1 MEYLRGERGQEDIEH
16 VEETMREAEREIEE
30 LGMTAHEFE
39 VFEKDFQFV
48 LQELAGDKSL
58 ERFRLEYEKLSRTLK
73 SSHEGEKKNI
83 KRCKDLNTEINSSA
97 VKVQIALKLA
107 KEDAQEITHIKSEVD
122 KTWKLVDYSRDKEEQ
137 LKSQLTLMKSEV
149 VELTRRIE
157 IDDVIPVAQQQLVD
171 KLVKEKEDVL
181 GEKEDKF
188 NKLKA
193 LKEKNIEM
201 SQKAAQ
207 LEENKMVLENDIKG
221 LKDQIVVTKQQAE
234 KEEARK
240 KEYEQ
245 KIDETREALD
255 KTQLEVNATK
265 EEIKQTE
272 KSIESY
278 HKKYKDDYLELENR
292 NTGLKTLE
300 LNNSRLE
307 EKLRQ
312 QQEMN
317 HSLIS
322 TNDQR
327 EVEIKKKE
335 DELEILEN
343 ERIKVSK
350 EITVMQRKNK
360 TSEAERI
367 DQESQK
373 EETKLEMLE
382 LQRANESL
390 HRSNEADRKDIENT
404 MREIQLLTKTCVGT
418 DASRRREEQLLFMKS
433 NEHKKI
439 ENEITGSKTEA
450 AKISTLISQLERDKE
465 KYAMEASTALTKYT
479 QGLEEVKLKNS
490 IIGELQKKNL
500 EAEAKLKQQQNL
512 YEAVRSDRNLYSKNL
527 LESNEEIT
535 DLRQKYKIL
544 QHQIENLHDEIG
556 LKNNA
561 IREELIEK
569 KKIEEKNR
577 AFEITKKNQENRVD
591 VHEKTIKSYEN
602 DIAKLKHLIS
612 ESEQERVKQK
622 KEYEMVINDRDIL
635 GTQLIKRN
643 EELAA
648 LYEKIKIQ
656 QSTLAKGEVQYQERV
671 IDSTLLR
678 NKIFEL
684 KKELILSKKQ
694 VSCVPS
700 LKREVHAL
708 QRELMEMRTKVKAL
722 REELKNPMNVHRY
735 RKLGG
740 TNPETYESIQK
751 IQSLQRRLIAK
762 TEEVEE
768 KEFLI
773 QEKEKLYVEL
783 KNILARQPGPEVAEQ
798 LEVYQ
803 DNLKEKAKQMKTMVA
818 ELNNY
823 QAQVNHYKFE
833 IDRLN
838 KELNGLKQKWFDM
851 QEQGEA

>member
-1 MEYLRGERGQEDIEH
+1 MEDQRGQDDIEH

-30 LGMTAHEFE
+30 LGITAHEFE

-58 ERFRLEYEKLSRTLK
+58 ERFRLEYEKLHKALK
-73 SSHEGEKKNI
+73 ASHDNEKRHI
-83 KRCKDLNTEINSSA
+83 KRCKELNTEINSHA

-122 KTWKLVDYSRDKEEQ
+122 KTWKLVDYARDKEEQ
-137 LKSQLTLMKSEV
+137 LKSQLTLMKAEV

-157 IDDVIPVAQQQLVD
+157 LDDVVPVAQQQLVD
-171 KLVKEKEDVL
+171 SLVKEKEEVL
-181 GEKEDKF
+181 GDKEDKF

-193 LKEKNIEM
+193 FKERNIEL
-201 SQKAAQ
+201 SQRAAQ
-207 LEENKMVLENDIKG
+207 LEENKMVLENDIRG
-221 LKDQIVVTKQQAE
+221 LKDQIVTTKQQTE
-234 KEEARK
+234 KEEGRK
-240 KEYEQ
+240 KEYET
-245 KIDETREALD
+245 KIEETKAALD
-255 KTQLEVNATK
+255 KTQLEVVGKKKEIGDMKTRIKNLQETTK
-265 EEIKQTE
+265 QRQG
-272 KSIESY
+272 
-278 HKKYKDDYLELENR
+278 ELEAEQTR
-292 NTGLKTLE
+292 KKNTE
-300 LNNSRLE
+300 LYNFKLE
-307 EKLRQ
+307 EKLRFQ
-312 QQEMN
+312 EEMN
-317 HSLIS
+317 HSLIV
-322 TNDQR
+322 DADLK
-327 EVEIKKKE
+327 ELAIKKKE
-335 DELEILEN
+335 EEVAFLEAD
-343 ERIKVSK
+343 RAKKSK
-350 EITVMQRKNK
+350 EIAVMQRKNR
-360 TSEAERI
+360 TSEAERLSA
-367 DQESQK
+367 EAQK
-373 EETKLEMLE
+373 EETRLQMTE
-382 LQRANESL
+382 LQRVNESL
-390 HRSNEADRKDIENT
+390 HRSNEYDRKEIENT
-404 MREIQLLTKTCVGT
+404 MRDIQLLTKECVGT
-418 DASRRREEQLLFMKS
+418 EGHRRREEQLLFMKG

-439 ENEITGSKTEA
+439 ENEITGSRTEA
-450 AKISTLISQLERDKE
+450 AKISTLIGQLERDKE
-465 KYAMEASTALTKYT
+465 KYAIEASSALAKYT

-490 IIGELQKKNL
+490 IIGEVQKKNL

-544 QHQIENLHDEIG
+544 QHQIENLHDEIN

-577 AFEITKKNQENRVD
+577 AFETTKKNQENRVE

-671 IDSTLLR
+671 IDSTLLK
-678 NKIFEL
+678 NKIGEL
-684 KKELILSKKQ
+684 RKELVLSKKQ

-783 KNILARQPGPEVAEQ
+783 KNILARQPGSEVAEQ

-803 DNLKEKAKQMKTMVA
+803 DNLKEKAKQMKTMVL

-833 IDRLN
+833 IERLN
-838 KELNGLKQKWFDM
+838 KELNGLKDKWFSA
-851 QEQGEA
+851 QEASS

>member
-1 MEYLRGERGQEDIEH
+1 
-16 VEETMREAEREIEE
+16 MREAEREIEE

-39 VFEKDFQFV
+39 NFEKDFQYV

-58 ERFRLEYEKLSRTLK
+58 ERFRLEYEKLHKALK
-73 SSHEGEKKNI
+73 ASHDSEKRLI
-83 KRCKDLNTEINSSA
+83 KRCKELNTEINSHA

-137 LKSQLTLMKSEV
+137 LKSQLILMRNEV
-149 VELTRRIE
+149 SELTRRIE
-157 IDDVIPVAQQQLVD
+157 VDDVIPVAQQQLVD
-171 KLVKEKEDVL
+171 KLVKEKEEVL
-181 GEKEDKF
+181 GEKEEKF
-188 NKLKA
+188 NKLKS
-193 LKEKNIEM
+193 LKERNVDLHSKV
-201 SQKAAQ
+201 AQ
-207 LEENKMVLENDIKG
+207 LEENKMVLENDIKSI
-221 LKDQIVVTKQQAE
+221 KEQTVQTEKQAE
-234 KEEARK
+234 REEERK
-240 KEYEQ
+240 KEYEAKIEQVKLDLETTQSDITKKKSEIQAADMQIGTDREMYKSRQASLEAENTKIKVAEANNQ
-245 KIDETREALD
+245 KIED
-255 KTQLEVNATK
+255 KLNLQEERNNQLMAEEETK
-265 EEIKQTE
+265 EIEI
-272 KSIESY
+272 
-278 HKKYKDDYLELENR
+278 R
-292 NTGLKTLE
+292 
-300 LNNSRLE
+300 
-307 EKLRQ
+307 
-312 QQEMN
+312 
-317 HSLIS
+317 
-322 TNDQR
+322 
-327 EVEIKKKE
+327 KKE
-335 DELEILEN
+335 EELGALEA
-343 ERIKVSK
+343 ERTKIFK
-350 EITVMQRKNK
+350 EIAVMQRKNK
-360 TSEAERI
+360 QSEAERI
-367 DQESQK
+367 DQESEK
-373 EETKLEMLE
+373 EESKLELTE
-382 LQRANESL
+382 LQRANEAL
-390 HRSNEADRKDIENT
+390 HRSNEADRKEIEHT
-404 MREIQLLTKTCVGT
+404 MRDIQLLTKTCVGT
-418 DASRRREEQLLFMKS
+418 EAGRRREEQLFFMKG

-465 KYAMEASTALTKYT
+465 KYAMEASSALAKYT

-678 NKIFEL
+678 NKISEL

-783 KNILARQPGPEVAEQ
+783 KNILARQPGPEVGEQ

-833 IDRLN
+833 IERLN
-838 KELNGLKQKWFDM
+838 KELNGLKQKWFDT
-851 QEQGEA
+851 QEYIT